1 MSAKKASV
9 KNKKK
14 KRKGSGIGTAILTV
28 FLVLFTIGVITV
40 GSVAVT
46 VLSDLKL
53 ISFGKTKAIEDEI
66 AGVDYLDLENY
77 ITNQAKT
84 TIIYAYDSEGE
95 LIEDTRLHGEENR
108 LMASLDEISVYA
120 RNAVIALEDKR
131 FRNHQGVDWYG
142 TMRSIIYDVTGK
154 AMQGGSTITQQLIK
168 NLTGENKRTLIRKY
182 NEIKNALSLERHF
195 EKDEILEAYLNTMYL
210 DQGCYGIKTGA
221 EYYFGK
227 DASDLTL
234 MESAILVSITQKPRG
249 NNPILNYDSNRER
262 AVYCLKCMLEQ
273 GMISEDEYNKAL
285 NEKVVFVGKKVDDT
299 EKEETEV
306 EVSSTATE
314 YQSWYTDYIIDAVIK
329 DLSAK
334 YGYTKTEAW
343 RKVYYGGLSIYS
355 AVDANIQSEL
365 DDVYSNRITF
375 PKEEDTEEH
384 PAIQSA
390 MVIMDYEGRILGIA
404 GALGEKRGN
413 RVLSYAT
420 GDPRNPG
427 SSIKPLSTYAPAVEG
442 NYFYWSS
449 RLPNYGITLSSGE
462 LWPSNYGGSYGSPG
476 DIRNLAD
483 AIAPSLNTVPARI
496 VQAMGTTYS
505 YSFLR
510 DRFRLST
517 LIASDNDYAPLVIGD
532 MGRGATPLDMC
543 AAYCSF
549 GNGGLYYEPYC
560 YYKVVDSVGKTIL
573 EPNKTGERILSEG
586 TADVMNYLLQCPV
599 TYSNGTARGY
609 GVDGFTTFA
618 KTGTSSDNH
627 DKWMVGGTP
636 HYVCASWVGF
646 KDRSEINIAKYGTYP
661 AAKVFREVMNRIHKG
676 LEAKDFEYSNDSVRR
691 SYCRSTG
698 LLAGPGCGSTGSGWY
713 KIDNLPSVCPGGC
726 SGGGEEGPTSDEVVR
741 F

>member
-1 MSAKKASV
+1 MSAKKGSA

-14 KRKGSGIGTAILTV
+14 KRKGRGIGAAILTV
-28 FLVLFTIGVITV
+28 FLILFTVGVITV

-53 ISFGKTKAIEDEI
+53 ISFGNSKSVNEEI

-84 TIIYAYDSEGE
+84 TIIYSYDAEGN

-108 LMASLDEISVYA
+108 LMASLDEISPYA

-131 FRNHQGVDWYG
+131 FNSHQGVDWYG
-142 TMRSIIYDVTGK
+142 TIRSIVYDVMGK

-182 NEIKNALSLERHF
+182 TEIKNALALERHF
-195 EKDEILEAYLNTMYL
+195 EKDEILEAYLNTIYL

-227 DASDLTL
+227 DASELTL

-249 NNPILNYDSNRER
+249 NNPIINYDSNRER
-262 AVYCLKCMLEQ
+262 AEYCLSCMLEQ

-285 NEKVVFVGKKVDDT
+285 KEKVVFVGKKADT
-299 EKEETEV
+299 AEIEEEV
-306 EVSSTATE
+306 EVSTTATE
-314 YQSWYTDYIIDAVIK
+314 YQTWYTDYIIDSVIK

-355 AVDANIQSEL
+355 AVDARIQSEL
-365 DDVYSNRITF
+365 DDVYTNRITF
-375 PKEEDTEEH
+375 PQEEDTEEH

-404 GALGEKRGN
+404 GALGKKTGN
-413 RVLSYAT
+413 RVLSYAN

-427 SSIKPLSTYAPAVEG
+427 SSIKPLSAYAPGIEG

-449 RLPNYGITLSSGE
+449 RLPNYGITLSKGE
-462 LWPSNYGGSYGSPG
+462 LWPSNYGGSYGSPS
-476 DIRNLAD
+476 DIRNLAE
-483 AIAPSLNTVPARI
+483 AIAPSLNTIPARM
-496 VQAMGTTYS
+496 VQSMGTTYS

-510 DRFRLST
+510 DRFHLST
-517 LIASDNDYAPLVIGD
+517 LIAGDNDYAPLVIGD

-560 YYKVVDSVGKTIL
+560 YYKVVDSEGKTIL
-573 EPNKTGERILSEG
+573 EPEKTGERILSEG
-586 TADVMNYLLQCPV
+586 TADVMNHLLQTPV
-599 TYSNGTARGY
+599 SYSNGTARGY

-618 KTGTSSDNH
+618 KTGTSSDNK

-636 HYVCASWVGF
+636 YYVCASWVGY
-646 KDRSEINIAKYGTYP
+646 KDRSEINISKYGTYP
-661 AAKVFREVMNRIHKG
+661 AAKVFKEVMNRIHKG
-676 LEAKDFEYSNDSVRR
+676 LESKNFEYSNDSVRR
-691 SYCRSTG
+691 TYCTSTG
-698 LLAGPGCGSTGSGWY
+698 LLAGSSCSSTGSGWY

-726 SGGGEEGPTSDEVVR
+726 GAAESVTNEEIVV